1 MTAPSAQRSLYGY
14 VIVGSAFLLVFLGIG
29 FGVYSFSVF
38 VEPWTREF
46 GWSRAQVGYG
56 QTVFLLPFFL
66 SPLYGRLLDRYG
78 PTKVV
83 APSAIVM
90 ATSLLGLG
98 LATEVLW
105 HFYLFHF
112 LMGLGAA
119 GMSGV
124 VPASVVSRW
133 FVARRGLAL
142 GITQV
147 GTGTGGLV
155 MPLVSN
161 WILQSESLGA
171 CYAVLAAVVVAI
183 ALPLAFFTLRFPDST
198 AGNALETQKRSGASP
213 EANPPYG
220 TAGSSVGASIAR
232 SREFWFLVSALFL
245 SSLAFNS
252 VIAHSVPMFQD
263 RGLASSA
270 SAQLLSVIG
279 ASSILGRLGSGYL
292 MDKMPARYIA
302 VLFYT
307 AVAAGIVAF
316 LTTPE
321 GWILLVFAITLGMGA
336 GAEADLVP
344 YLAASYFGLKAHGE
358 IYGYLYTAYVA
369 GVTVGNAFM
378 GFVYDLTHSYTLS
391 LSVFVAGE
399 VVAAALMVMLGRSRL
414 AGER

>member
-1 MTAPSAQRSLYGY
+1 MTTPSAQRSLYGW

-46 GWSRAQVGYG
+46 GWSRAQVSYG
-56 QTVFLLPFFL
+56 QTIFLLPFFL
-66 SPLYGRLLDRYG
+66 SPFYGRLLDRYG
-78 PTKVV
+78 PAKVV
-83 APSAIVM
+83 APSAIIM
-90 ATSLLGLG
+90 AASLLGLG
-98 LATEVLW
+98 LATKVLW

-155 MPLVSN
+155 MPLVAN
-161 WILQSESLGA
+161 WILQSESLGV
-171 CYAVLAAVVVAI
+171 CYAVLAGVVVAI
-183 ALPLAFFTLRFPDST
+183 ALPLAFFTLRFPEST
-198 AGNALETQKRSGASP
+198 TANALEAQSGVLRKELSP
-213 EANPPYG
+213 YE
-220 TAGSSVGASIAR
+220 TAGSSVGASVAR
-232 SREFWFLVSALFL
+232 SREFWLLVGALFL

-263 RGLASSA
+263 RGLGSST

-292 MDKMPARYIA
+292 MDKIPARYVA

-307 AVAAGIVAF
+307 AVAVGIVAF
-316 LTTPE
+316 LTTPK
-321 GWILLVFAITLGMGA
+321 GWILLVFAITVGMGA

-369 GVTVGNAFM
+369 GVTGGNAFM
-378 GFVYDLTHSYTLS
+378 GFVYSLTHSYTLS

-399 VVAAALMVMLGRSRL
+399 LVAAALMVMLGRSRL
-414 AGER
+414 AVER